1 MSKIISIT
9 ILKQKIESGASS
21 YDVARSFGV
30 SQSTIMRRAKKYGL
44 QFKGKSVW
52 RNL

>member
-9 ILKQKIESGASS
+9 ILKEKIESGASS

-30 SQSTIMRRAKKYGL
+30 SQSTIIRRAKEYGL

>member
-30 SQSTIMRRAKKYGL
+30 SQSTIMRRAKEYGL